1 MAEARV
7 DVIADKKV
15 AVSMQFLGV
24 AILAV
29 LFPLFPLREITGP
42 LVNALLFIAVVI
54 LGVRNALLICFLPSI
69 MSVSVGILP
78 VVALPL
84 VPVIIIGNILLV
96 LLFNYFNKKNFW
108 LGAIMAS
115 FVKFIFIYALATL
128 LVSEFIS
135 NPKLAAIV
143 GQTMGY
149 LQLVSALLGAII
161 AWVFLK
167 YIKRI

>member
-1 MAEARV
+1 MAESKV
-7 DVIADKKV
+7 EVLVDKKV
-15 AVSMQFLGV
+15 VASTQLLGV
-24 AILAV
+24 VVLAI

-54 LGVRNALLICFLPSI
+54 LGVRNALLVCFLPSI

-78 VVALPL
+78 LVALPL
-84 VPVIIIGNILLV
+84 VPVIILGNILLV
-96 LLFNYFNKKNFW
+96 LLFNYFYKKNFW
-108 LGAIMAS
+108 LGVVSAS
-115 FVKFIFIYALATL
+115 LVKFIFIYSLATL

-135 NPKLAAIV
+135 NVQLAKIV

-149 LQLVSALLGAII
+149 LQLISALLGGII

-167 YIKRI
+167 FIKRI

>member
-1 MAEARV
+1 MAQERVEA
-7 DVIADKKV
+7 IADKKV

-24 AILAV
+24 VALAV

-69 MSVSVGILP
+69 MSVSVGIMP
-78 VVALPL
+78 MVALPL

-96 LLFNYFNKKNFW
+96 LLFNSLNKKNFW
-108 LGAIMAS
+108 LGVVTAS
-115 FVKFIFIYALATL
+115 FVKFIFIYSLATL

-135 NPKLAAIV
+135 SPLLAGIV

-149 LQLVSALLGAII
+149 LQLVSALLGGII

-167 YIKRI
+167 FIKRI

>member
-24 AILAV
+24 VALAV

-78 VVALPL
+78 IVALPL
-84 VPVIIIGNILLV
+84 VPVIIIGNVLLV
-96 LLFNYFNKKNFW
+96 LLFNNFQKKNFW
-108 LGAIMAS
+108 LGVVSAS
-115 FVKFIFIYALATL
+115 LVKFIFIYSLATL
-128 LVSEFIS
+128 IVSEFIS
-135 NPKLAAIV
+135 NPKLSAIV

-149 LQLVSALLGAII
+149 LQLVSALLGGII

-167 YIKRI
+167 FIKRI

>member
-1 MAEARV
+1 MEEAKV
-7 DVIADKKV
+7 GVIADKKV
-15 AVSMQFLGV
+15 VVSTQLLSMV
-24 AILAV
+24 VLAV
-29 LFPLFPLREITGP
+29 LFPLFPLQQITGP

-78 VVALPL
+78 LVMLPV

-108 LGAIMAS
+108 LGVVIAS
-115 FVKFIFIYALATL
+115 FVKFIFIYSLATL
-128 LVSEFIS
+128 LATEFIKS
-135 NPKLAAIV
+135 PMFAKVV
-143 GQTMGY
+143 GLSMGY
-149 LQLVSALLGAII
+149 LQLVSALAGGII

-167 YIKRI
+167 FIKRI